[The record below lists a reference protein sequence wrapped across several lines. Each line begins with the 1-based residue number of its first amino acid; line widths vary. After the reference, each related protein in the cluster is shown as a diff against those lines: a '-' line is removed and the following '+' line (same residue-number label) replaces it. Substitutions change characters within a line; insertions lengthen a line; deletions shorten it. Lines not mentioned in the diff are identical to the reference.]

1 MGERYSVL
9 RDMSGVRTAS
19 PFESAGVGGPAPSQA
34 FAAGSEPHVEVV
46 ELGKRELRDMSR
58 DPEVRAVAPV
68 MPTMLVQPIEDG
80 SEGRAAAEAAAAAAT
95 WGVKA
100 VGADVSTRTGA
111 DTIVAVLDTGI
122 DATHPAFTGVTLIQE
137 DFSGSG
143 MGDKNGHGTH
153 CAGTIFG
160 RAVEGTRIGI
170 APGVTRALIGKVL
183 ADDGS
188 GDTEGLL
195 RGLEWALHQGA
206 QVISMSLGFDF
217 PGMVQRM
224 VDRGRQPRFATS
236 LALEA
241 YRANLRLFDALMR
254 MVAAREAL
262 GLGAVVVAAAG
273 NESERQTGPDFEIAV
288 SLPAAA
294 EGVIAVGALAQ
305 SPTGNGLVIA
315 PFSNTF
321 PQISAPGV
329 GVVSARNGG
338 GLHSL
343 SGTSMAAPHVAGA
356 AALWWEEV
364 TKSPLPATS
373 STVTAR
379 LLTGAV
385 VSPLAAGVDVADR
398 GVGLV
403 RAP

>member
-9 RDMSGVRTAS
+9 RDMSGVSTAS
-19 PFESAGVGGPAPSQA
+19 PFESARPPGPEAARVLAGG
-34 FAAGSEPHVEVV
+34 EPHVEVL
-46 ELGKRELRDMSR
+46 ELAKHELRDISR

-68 MPTMLVQPIEDG
+68 MPTTLIQPFEDG
-80 SEGRAAAEAAAAAAT
+80 SDERATAEAAAAAAT

-111 DTIVAVLDTGI
+111 DVIVAVLDTGI
-122 DATHPAFTGVTLIQE
+122 DGNHPAFTGVTLIQE

-143 MGDKNGHGTH
+143 VGDKQGHGTH

-160 RAVEGTRIGI
+160 RAVDGTRIGV
-170 APGVTRALIGKVL
+170 APGVTRAVIGKVL

-195 RGLEWALHQGA
+195 RGMEWALRQGA

-217 PGMVQRM
+217 PGMVQRL
-224 VDRGRQPRFATS
+224 VDRGRQPKFATS
-236 LALEA
+236 MALEA

-254 MVAAREAL
+254 MVAARAAVSPGAL
-262 GLGAVVVAAAG
+262 VVAAAG
-273 NESERQTGPDFEIAV
+273 NESERQSGPDFEIAV

-305 SPTGNGLVIA
+305 SPTGNGLVVA

-329 GVVSARNGG
+329 GVVSARVGG
-338 GLHSL
+338 GLRSL
-343 SGTSMAAPHVAGA
+343 SGTSMATPHVAGV

-364 TKSPLPATS
+364 MKSPLPATS
-373 STVTAR
+373 SAVLAR
-379 LLTGAV
+379 LLSNAA
-385 VSPLAAGVDVADR
+385 VSPLASGVDIADR

-403 RAP
+403 RSP